1 MNKLLGLVAFI
12 GLFLIGISLAASG
25 LYLVFIFIKWM
36 VQIIMSGEIL
46 GYILVAGGVGVLITV
61 IIISAYVILYLRE
74 YKKEKK

>member
-1 MNKLLGLVAFI
+1 MNTLLGLVAFI
-12 GLFLIGISLAASG
+12 GLFLIGISLAAGG
-25 LYLVFIFIKWM
+25 LYLVFIFIKWV

-46 GYILVAGGVGVLITV
+46 GYILATGGVGVLITV